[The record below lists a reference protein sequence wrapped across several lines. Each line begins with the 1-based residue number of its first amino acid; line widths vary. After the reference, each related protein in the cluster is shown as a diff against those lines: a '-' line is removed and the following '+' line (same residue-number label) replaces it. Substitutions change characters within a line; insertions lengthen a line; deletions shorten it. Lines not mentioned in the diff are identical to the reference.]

1 MRKIPAFL
9 FLIRFGLLSSVSSW
23 SGSGP
28 LSGTKYNVSIL
39 TDDAASGRGGER
51 RTASR
56 EFLSITDIIGV
67 GEVAPDTLTILA
79 EAVFA
84 ESDAAQGVLISCGGL
99 KTLDILEALE
109 ARLGV
114 PVISSSPAGFWDAV
128 QLVNV
133 DPLAHGSGQL
143 FRRRSSTALSEAANL

>member
-1 MRKIPAFL
+1 MVRAL
-9 FLIRFGLLSSVSSW
+9 RSV
-23 SGSGP
+23 GVRRVA
-28 LSGTKYNVSIL
+28 LATAY
-39 TDDAASGRGGER
+39 TDDVNARLIDFLQAEDFEISAVKG
-51 RTASR
+51 
-56 EFLSITDIIGV
+56 LSITDIIGV

-99 KTLDILEALE
+99 KTLGILEALE

-143 FRRRSSTALSEAANL
+143 FRRRSSTAPLSEAANL